1 MPLLYDIQPS
11 VPQVRVTGS
20 GRVSMPEMIAV
31 VDRIAA
37 DNRFRS
43 DFAVIFDIR
52 QCEYTAELA
61 DGDMF
66 VQALHRRQESFQN
79 RFALVVPDSLLVL
92 ASLFCLLAQVGGVDR
107 IKSFTRIEDAGDW
120 CAAGK

>member
-1 MPLLYDIQPS
+1 MP
-11 VPQVRVTGS
+11 G
-20 GRVSMPEMIAV
+20 MIAV

>member
-1 MPLLYDIQPS
+1 
-11 VPQVRVTGS
+11 
-20 GRVSMPEMIAV
+20 MPEMIAV